1 MTAFTSLNLQGWRSC
16 IFAWLIVDTVI
27 FVNSWIEMTVYN
39 CVGVE
44 IMNSSVPTQLIVIDQ
59 TFGKSRY
66 IRNMFVHA
74 VHNCPT
80 TNYKGT
86 SSSNRR
92 NAMFIKRLDKEKQ
105 NL

>member
-1 MTAFTSLNLQGWRSC
+1 MTAFTSFNLQGWRSC

-27 FVNSWIEMTVYN
+27 FVNSGIEMTVYN
-39 CVGVE
+39 CVRVE

-92 NAMFIKRLDKEKQ
+92 NAMFSATLFYQKVK
-105 NL
+105 

>member
-44 IMNSSVPTQLIVIDQ
+44 IMNSSVPTQQIVIDQ
-59 TFGKSRY
+59 TFDHRSGPLR
-66 IRNMFVHA
+66 A
-74 VHNCPT
+74 L
-80 TNYKGT
+80 KGPSGPLRAQT
-86 SSSNRR
+86 PSPPS
-92 NAMFIKRLDKEKQ
+92 DTPC
-105 NL
+105 